1 MNSYS
6 QDYLCYKKCGK
17 KMNFLLGFLLKISKK
32 NIKNSNLV
40 FQQILRSTYILPLTV
55 T

>member
-6 QDYLCYKKCGK
+6 QDDLCYKKFGK
-17 KMNFLLGFLLKISKK
+17 KMNFLLGLILKINKMTST
-32 NIKNSNLV
+32 NSNLV
-40 FQQILRSTYILPLTV
+40 FQQILRSTYIMPLTL